1 MFTVGELYSSGVRH
15 GIKVDPRGEEEV
27 LQGLKRV
34 EQKYNDM
41 KEEEKGEFDIEMLTN
56 PYRDT
61 RILYGEPDR
70 VVEHV
75 LIGVDM
81 EIGEVLLAE
90 RLIARGQKID
100 LIIAHHPEGSAL
112 AGFYDVM
119 HLQADFL
126 NKHGVPI
133 NVAEGILK
141 ERISEVE
148 RRVLPIN
155 HQRAVDAARLF
166 DIPFMC
172 LHTPCDNMVTDFV
185 QKRIDEDVPRT
196 IKDTIKLL
204 KDIPEYRQ
212 GFQQGAGP
220 KVVAGSPDNRAGK
233 IIVEMTGG
241 TEGSKKAMG
250 EFSRAGVGTIIG
262 MHFSDDL
269 KKEAEKNHVNLIVA
283 GHIPSDNIGLNL
295 MMDKLTA
302 EHKLDIVACSGFK
315 RIER

>member
-1 MFTVGELYSSGVRH
+1 MLTVGELYRLGVEH
-15 GIKVDPRGEEEV
+15 GIKADPRGEEEV
-27 LQGLKRV
+27 KEGLKRV
-34 EQKYNDM
+34 EQEYNEM
-41 KEEEKGEFDIEMLTN
+41 KEEGKSEFDIERLTN

-61 RILYGEPDR
+61 RILYGKTDR
-70 VVEHV
+70 AAECAI
-75 LIGVDM
+75 IGVDM
-81 EIGEVLLAE
+81 EIGEVLLTE
-90 RLIARGQKID
+90 RLISRGQRID
-100 LIIAHHPEGSAL
+100 VIIAHHPEGSAL

-126 NKHGVPI
+126 NKQGVPI

-141 ERISEVE
+141 KRISEVE
-148 RRVLPIN
+148 RRVLPVN

-172 LHTPCDNMVTDFV
+172 LHTPCDNMVTNFL
-185 QKRIDEDVPRT
+185 QKRIDEDKPRT
-196 IKDTIKLL
+196 LKDTIKLL
-204 KDIPEYRQ
+204 KDIPEYKQ

-220 KVVAGSPDNRAGK
+220 KIIAGSPDNRAGK

-241 TEGSKKAMG
+241 TEGSKKAM
-250 EFSRAGVGTIIG
+250 EAFSRAGVGTIIG

-269 KKEAEKNHVNLIVA
+269 QKEAEKNYVNLIVA

-295 MMDKLTA
+295 MIDALRT
-302 EHKLDIVACSGFK
+302 EHKLDVIECSGFK